1 MRPRLSSVGFAA
13 LSLVVLLLA
22 GCGYHFAS
30 SGEALPS
37 TAKTIYVDKFSN
49 KTRFTG
55 LNDQLMRYVKDEIAV
70 HDRLQVVDSP
80 SQADLVLTGA
90 INTADTMPSS
100 FNSALE
106 PTLYNQTMMVSA
118 QLKDTRENKIIW
130 QTQGVTGLQHAP
142 VVAQSMVTT
151 TPSFLKQNLR
161 SSDYAQMQDIQVADT
176 QTAYYQGALMQQIAQ
191 NLYSQMAEGF

>member
-1 MRPRLSSVGFAA
+1 MRPRASSAVLAA
-13 LSLVVLLLA
+13 IAILAVLLQ

-30 SGEALPS
+30 SGEALPG
-37 TAKTIYVDKFSN
+37 TAKTIYVDKFGN

-55 LNDQLMRYVKDEIAV
+55 LNDQFMRYMKDEIAL

-80 SQADLVLTGA
+80 SQADLVLTGV
-90 INTADTMPSS
+90 ISSADTTPSS

-106 PTLYNQTMMVSA
+106 PTIYDQTMVVSA

-130 QTQGVTGLQHAP
+130 QTRGVMGLQHSP
-142 VVAQSMVTT
+142 VVAQSVVTT
-151 TPSFLKQNLR
+151 TPSFLHQNLR
-161 SSDYAQMQDIQVADT
+161 GGDIAQMQDIQVADT
-176 QTAYYQGALMQQIAQ
+176 QNSFYKGAMMQQVAQ

>member
-1 MRPRLSSVGFAA
+1 MSSVGFAA

-80 SQADLVLTGA
+80 SQ
-90 INTADTMPSS
+90 
-100 FNSALE
+100 
-106 PTLYNQTMMVSA
+106 
-118 QLKDTRENKIIW
+118 
-130 QTQGVTGLQHAP
+130 
-142 VVAQSMVTT
+142 
-151 TPSFLKQNLR
+151 
-161 SSDYAQMQDIQVADT
+161 
-176 QTAYYQGALMQQIAQ
+176 
-191 NLYSQMAEGF
+191 